1 MQKLNQTRRRSS
13 NNSRKSNSSNN
24 TFDSQGPEGKIRG
37 TAHQIFEKYM
47 ALARDANSSGDR
59 IAAESFYQFA
69 DHYFRLMTPDNESD
83 GNAWRD
89 EGHRP
94 TPKPH
99 TFQQNSFTADMDN
112 TPQTISSSGERSE
125 NSSPKSTRNRE
136 NRFENR
142 RSRHPYL
149 GGNSRSYAD
158 RQGRSESTPQSAIQ
172 ESLPLEVKS
181 EAPLENPQDVITV
194 IQ

>member
-69 DHYFRLMTPDNESD
+69 DHYFRLMTSDNESD
-83 GNAWRD
+83 GNIWRD

-94 TPKPH
+94 NKSH
-99 TFQQNSFTADMDN
+99 TFQQNSFAADIEN
-112 TPQTISSSGERSE
+112 VPQTISSSGERPE
-125 NSSPKSTRNRE
+125 NPSPKSTRNRE

-158 RQGRSESTPQSAIQ
+158 RQARSESTPQSALQ
-172 ESLPLEVKS
+172 ESLPLEAQS
-181 EAPLENPQDVITV
+181 ETPIETQQDVITV